1 MKIIDVCLFAIII
14 NRIATDDNKNT
25 KDNRRTERKNEA
37 GECKDMK
44 KNIGVMLTIILAL
57 TLVLSAC
64 GNKAE
69 NNTGGNKP
77 ADTTTPEATKAPEA
91 KSELKIGMVTDTGGV
106 NDKSF
111 NQSAWDGLKKVTTD
125 TGAVTKYLE
134 SHGDADMEPNLN
146 AFISE
151 KYDLVWGI
159 GFLFNDA
166 MAKVAA
172 ANPDSKFGLIDSEVK
187 APNVES
193 VLFAENEGSFLVGV
207 VAGLMTKTNKI
218 GFVGGVELPV
228 IKKFEAGFKAGIAAV
243 NPDAKLNVIYT
254 GEFGKPDLGKAAATT
269 IYNDGADIIFHA
281 AGATGNGVFIEA
293 KDRKKNGENVWV
305 IGVDKDQSL
314 EYGDD
319 ITLTSMMKG
328 VEAAV
333 YKISKD
339 LTDGT
344 WSGGT
349 VVTLGLKDNG
359 VGLPETN
366 KNVPADVLAKVEEY
380 KAKIVSGDI
389 VVPTE

>member
-1 MKIIDVCLFAIII
+1 MKRNF
-14 NRIATDDNKNT
+14 
-25 KDNRRTERKNEA
+25 
-37 GECKDMK
+37 
-44 KNIGVMLTIILAL
+44 GVMLTIILAL

-64 GNKAE
+64 GAKNE

-77 ADTTTPEATKAPEA
+77 AETNAPEATKAPEA
-91 KSELKIGMVTDTGGV
+91 AKSDLKIGMVTDTGGV

-111 NQSAWDGLKKVTTD
+111 NQSAWEALQKVTTD
-125 TGAVTKYLE
+125 TGVKTKYLE

-146 AFISE
+146 AFVSE
-151 KYDLVWGI
+151 KFDLVWGI

-172 ANPDSKFGLIDSEVK
+172 ANPDTKFGLIDSEVK

-207 VAGLMTKTNKI
+207 VAGLMTKTDKI
-218 GFVGGVELPV
+218 GFVGGIKSQV
-228 IKKFEAGFKAGIAAV
+228 IQKFEAGFKAGITAV
-243 NPDAKLNVIYT
+243 NPDAKLHVIYA

-281 AGATGNGVFIEA
+281 AGATGNGVFNEA

-339 LTDGT
+339 LSEGT
-344 WSGGT
+344 WTGGT
-349 VVTLGLKDNG
+349 AVTLGLKDNG

-366 KNVPADVLAKVEEY
+366 KNVPADVLAKVDEY
-380 KAKIVSGDI
+380 KAKIISGEI